1 MLKKVIRRLVRLYK
15 IFILKDKFLLAH
27 KKWVKDNGD
36 ETLRL
41 DYKLTKNSVVFD
53 IGGYRGDFAESIY
66 EKYNCTVY
74 VFEPVQEYFEF
85 IKKRFDG
92 NGKIKVFNFG
102 LSDIDT
108 LMKISVSESASSIYN
123 ESENKEEIY
132 LKNIMKFIT
141 DNNVIKIDLF
151 KINIEGGEFDV
162 LPSII
167 ENGYMSNIADL
178 QIQFH
183 TFVEQSKEKRELI
196 RKDLMKTH
204 ILTYDYWFIWENWKK
219 IEK

>member
-1 MLKKVIRRLVRLYK
+1 
-15 IFILKDKFLLAH
+15 
-27 KKWVKDNGD
+27 
-36 ETLRL
+36 
-41 DYKLTKNSVVFD
+41 
-53 IGGYRGDFAESIY
+53 
-66 EKYNCTVY
+66 
-74 VFEPVQEYFEF
+74 
-85 IKKRFDG
+85 
-92 NGKIKVFNFG
+92 
-102 LSDIDT
+102 
-108 LMKISVSESASSIYN
+108 MKISVSESASSIYN